1 MATWG
6 YEVLSALEDKICIPA
21 RACNILYLFSTYTY
35 VFDRLFAHFVRS
47 LPNPEEL
54 LKVST
59 TRNKASKYPL
69 YNIFNASFLE
79 SQNNLKNDRWVLR
92 INLDE

>member
-1 MATWG
+1 M
-6 YEVLSALEDKICIPA
+6 
-21 RACNILYLFSTYTY
+21 
-35 VFDRLFAHFVRS
+35 
-47 LPNPEEL
+47 
-54 LKVST
+54 